1 MIDDAFNWFKDRTFA
16 STLKIKVQGVILPLS
31 DAGNPFPEA
40 MANYETFHFLKGM

>member
-1 MIDDAFNWFKDRTFA
+1 MMLLIG
-16 STLKIKVQGVILPLS
+16 SKIEHLPVLRKSKFKVQYYLQVS